1 MRSSGIYGR
10 DWIFTIGRSNS
21 TFFNLKMLDEAK
33 KMWYNY
39 YIKKEGKYYERQQGI
54 FRKNGKINEGEVILH

>member
-1 MRSSGIYGR
+1 
-10 DWIFTIGRSNS
+10 
-21 TFFNLKMLDEAK
+21 MLDEAK

-54 FRKNGKINEGEVILH
+54 FRKNGKINKREVILS